1 MKKKY
6 SLLFLISLCFIG
18 IGFAQYTGVGTFTK
32 ITSTAELTDG
42 YYVITNETD
51 AFLMTN
57 GRSGTATT
65 GYFISS
71 GVTPVSGSITNPSVN
86 NVWEIEVNGGGRTI
100 FNEAIAKYVGWSS
113 GNSAS
118 IEDTPAN
125 TNRWT
130 FSYAGGKFTVL
141 NVATTSR
148 QLSYNS
154 GSPRFAAYGNNGQQ
168 ELQLYKLASSTY
180 SVTYDGNT
188 NTGGSVPTDGNA
200 YNSGDSV
207 TVLGNTGTL
216 VRTGYSF
223 NGWNTASDGSG
234 TSYVGGNTFNITANT
249 TLYAQWLPLEV
260 DWCNLQFPASGT
272 ITYGNVF
279 TAYARVYEPSV
290 TNAAGQGAGIS
301 AWIGYNTN
309 DLDPS
314 DASWTWIVATYNT
327 DSGNNDEY
335 AAEIGTSIPTS
346 GTYYYASRFQFSGGP
361 YTYGGYNAG
370 GGGFWDGSA
379 NVNGVLTVNPDQV
392 DFCNVDYPKTATIN
406 TGDAFTVYAQAY
418 EPGVTNSAG
427 QGANIEAWIGY
438 NTTGVDYDPTN
449 PTGWTWIVATYD
461 SDFGN
466 NDQYAA
472 EIGSSLPV
480 GTYYYASR
488 FRLNGSD
495 YSYGGIQVD
504 NNGNFW
510 TSGTYNNGVL
520 TVNGASNC
528 ISEDFEGSTSD
539 PSGWANNSGYYQ
551 NTAANAHGGTYYA
564 GMNAVNDWIRTYIVT
579 DPNTLNFWAR
589 ASGTTSNF
597 TVIVQYSDDGSTWY
611 DASSIVANGSNS
623 GDVTTTYQQFSVN
636 LNLIGDYYIRWLM
649 AARSGGSFYFDDI
662 ELTCGS
668 ITPTPELQLVDNTAT
683 NQNCGYTIDFGT
695 QALATTTDITFDIE
709 NVGSADLDIS
719 SFGITGD
726 YTIVSPATPF
736 TVTASSSQTVTVRF
750 TPTANGTRTGTITIN
765 NNDPNEGTCTVDL
778 TGVGYTPAPE
788 INVEGNLGTFPDITN
803 GDITPSGTDNTLF
816 AAQFIGSSQSKS
828 FRINNEGTANLTISS
843 ITIGGTNPGDF
854 TITASPAT
862 TITPSTLELLEITF
876 SPLASGVRTAIVS
889 IANND
894 SDENPFTFMVQ
905 GTGNCTSTSTTISP
919 SSGPIGTVVTV
930 TGTDFGGSTTATVS
944 GISVTPTVLTATQLE
959 VIVPS
964 GTVTGNIVIVND
976 LGCTSTN
983 AFTIVDSQI
992 ASCEGT
998 GSSPSDIFI
1007 SEVSDATVG
1016 GVSYIEL
1023 YNGTGATVNLGN
1035 YSLEIIG
1042 NGSSSGNTL
1051 ALNSVSLPN
1060 NSTYVVAIGV
1070 ASSPDYTDPGANTCS
1085 MTGGNGELADQTSTI
1100 GGINKKDNEHD
1111 MIRLYHTASVID
1123 EWGVYQDNDWM
1134 DSTII
1139 TGDRGFNFRRLNT
1152 ASPLPNPT
1160 FNINDWNVIDWV
1172 GSGLSSCSTNDYTD
1186 IGSFDFSV
1194 GIPPSITV
1202 EPNAPSS
1209 SCDLS
1214 ATISVTASEGF
1225 VGGNSLAYQW
1235 YYSAPG
1241 DAGWTAVSNGALYS
1255 GATSATLN
1263 ILNTLT
1269 LNNYQYYCQVRED
1282 DATCYQAS
1290 NAVRLTVDVV
1300 TWDGSSWS
1308 PTAPDNTKVAIID
1321 GDYDLVT
1328 SPNGETSFSAC
1339 NLLINNG
1346 NELSIGNGEYVS
1358 VENNIIVDGEIYVET
1373 QGSLVQVQDSGTF
1386 TLNNPSAK
1394 NTLSKSTAPLQ
1405 FWYDYTYWS
1414 SPLEDAQIETALAFS
1429 RASRRYY
1436 FDASLFN
1443 DTLVEVGNTG
1453 TFNPGQDD
1461 IDDEGDDWVVQSTGK
1476 MDPGTGYAATHDNI
1490 GFVSGNQYQYIFE
1503 GTQANGGAF
1512 NTGDIYTNI
1521 FIDPSVSYNNWNL
1534 IGNPYPCAINAIEFF
1549 NDNST
1554 LLEGTLYLWS
1564 SDTNVDP
1571 NNSGN
1576 QGLNFSQNDYAQING
1591 GGGIASTNGSPIPNG
1606 YVASGQGFFVI
1617 GKKTGASSGAA
1628 YYTSPVFNNSMRV
1641 TGNNNQFFRSSS
1653 ASLNN
1658 RLWVNL
1664 ISDNGVFN
1672 QILVGYFSDAT
1683 DSYDGMFYDA
1693 PRNLSTG
1700 QYALLYSIIDG
1711 NDTKFSIQ
1719 GKSEASL
1726 NLDEVI
1732 PLGFSTTINVPT
1744 TYTLSIAQLE
1754 GDFLTTNTIYLKDNL
1769 LNLYHNLSASDYSF
1783 TSEAGE
1789 FNARFEIVFQD
1800 NSLSVDTPLLPSD
1813 GLTIVDM
1820 PDGSVKFK
1828 VGSAYT
1834 ISRVEII
1841 DLLGRSLYDLN
1852 GSHSEETYFLPQL
1865 SQSAY
1870 IAKVTLSNGQ
1880 LVVKKA
1886 VKR

>member
-1 MKKKY
+1 MSSDNIKVRVTTNAAERLIIDDILITDY
-6 SLLFLISLCFIG
+6 SG
-18 IGFAQYTGVGTFTK
+18 
-32 ITSTAELTDG
+32 
-42 YYVITNETD
+42 
-51 AFLMTN
+51 
-57 GRSGTATT
+57 AT
-65 GYFISS
+65 
-71 GVTPVSGSITNPSVN
+71 
-86 NVWEIEVNGGGRTI
+86 
-100 FNEAIAKYVGWSS
+100 
-113 GNSAS
+113 
-118 IEDTPAN
+118 
-125 TNRWT
+125 
-130 FSYAGGKFTVL
+130 
-141 NVATTSR
+141 
-148 QLSYNS
+148 
-154 GSPRFAAYGNNGQQ
+154 
-168 ELQLYKLASSTY
+168 TY
-180 SVTYDGNT
+180 SVTYDGNS

-272 ITYGNVF
+272 ITYGNAF
-279 TAYARVYEPSV
+279 TAYAQVYEPSV

-301 AWIGYNTN
+301 AWIGYNTS

-327 DSGNNDEY
+327 DLGNNDEY

-495 YSYGGIQVD
+495 YSYGGIQAD

-510 TSGTYNNGVL
+510 TSGTYNNGTLVVQNAPCSEL
-520 TVNGASNC
+520 F
-528 ISEDFEGSTSD
+528 ISEYVEGSSNNKYIEIYNPTNAAINLANYRVAKYTNGSSTV
-539 PSGWANNSGYYQ
+539 SGTPPTLSGTVGAYSTYVIGYNNSGVY
-551 NTAANAHGGTYYA
+551 TSCDFTSTYYDFNGNDVIA
-564 GMNAVNDWIRTYIVT
+564 LQTSSGVNIDVIGTVGNSANFAIDT
-579 DPNTLNFWAR
+579 TLR
-589 ASGTTSNF
+589 RK
-597 TVIVQYSDDGSTWY
+597 ST
-611 DASSIVANGSNS
+611 IQNP
-623 GDVTTTYQQFSVN
+623 TTTY
-636 LNLIGDYYIRWLM
+636 
-649 AARSGGSFYFDDI
+649 AASEWDTYATDTVSDLGSHTSD
-662 ELTCGS
+662 CQG
-668 ITPTPELQLVDNTAT
+668 PTPELQLVDNTAT

-726 YTIVSPATPF
+726 YSIVSPATPF
-736 TVTASSSQTVTVRF
+736 TVAASSSQTVTVRF

-778 TGVGYTPAPE
+778 TGVGFTPAPE

-862 TITPSTLELLEITF
+862 TITPSTFELLEITF
-876 SPLASGVRTAIVS
+876 SPLASGVRTAVVS
-889 IANND
+889 IVNND

-1085 MTGGNGELADQTSTI
+1085 MTGGNGELADQTSTM

-1172 GSGLSSCSTNDYTD
+1172 GSGLSSCSTNDYSD

-1358 VENNIIVDGEIYVET
+1358 VENNIIVDGEVYVET

-1443 DTLVEVGNTG
+1443 DTLVEIGNTG

-1576 QGLNFSQNDYAQING
+1576 QGLNFSQNDYAQLNG

-1653 ASLNN
+1653 ANLNN

-1672 QILVGYFSDAT
+1672 QILVGYFSGAT

-1719 GKSEASL
+1719 GKSETSL

>member
-1 MKKKY
+1 M
-6 SLLFLISLCFIG
+6 
-18 IGFAQYTGVGTFTK
+18 
-32 ITSTAELTDG
+32 
-42 YYVITNETD
+42 
-51 AFLMTN
+51 
-57 GRSGTATT
+57 
-65 GYFISS
+65 
-71 GVTPVSGSITNPSVN
+71 
-86 NVWEIEVNGGGRTI
+86 
-100 FNEAIAKYVGWSS
+100 
-113 GNSAS
+113 
-118 IEDTPAN
+118 
-125 TNRWT
+125 
-130 FSYAGGKFTVL
+130 
-141 NVATTSR
+141 
-148 QLSYNS
+148 
-154 GSPRFAAYGNNGQQ
+154 
-168 ELQLYKLASSTY
+168 
-180 SVTYDGNT
+180 
-188 NTGGSVPTDGNA
+188 
-200 YNSGDSV
+200 
-207 TVLGNTGTL
+207 
-216 VRTGYSF
+216 
-223 NGWNTASDGSG
+223 
-234 TSYVGGNTFNITANT
+234 
-249 TLYAQWLPLEV
+249 
-260 DWCNLQFPASGT
+260 QFPASGT

-1358 VENNIIVDGEIYVET
+1358 VENNIIVDGEVYVET

-1672 QILVGYFSDAT
+1672 QILVGYFSGAT

-1719 GKSEASL
+1719 GKSETSL